1 VKALVRYGFFIAGI
15 PNLLGFIAATA
26 LGLFLNLLFPGKSKL
41 PVFVAVDLFSGF
53 AAVFCGIFLLRI
65 AGFQPE
71 MWLPIFS
78 AIWFAVHFWL
88 IDGFNQ
94 FLLSIAGVVGG
105 WLVYLFH

>member
-1 VKALVRYGFFIAGI
+1 MKALVRYGFMIAGI
-15 PNLLGFIAATA
+15 PNLLGFMAATA
-26 LGLFLNLLFPGKSKL
+26 FGLCLNLLLPLKSRR
-41 PVFVAVDLFSGF
+41 PVYMAVDLFSGF
-53 AAVFCGIFLLRI
+53 AAVFCGIFLLRM

-78 AIWFAVHFWL
+78 AIWFAVHFWM

-94 FLLSIAGVVGG
+94 FLLSTAGVMGG